1 MMFTHSRSQSRC
13 IRRSTA
19 HPGYIHRLL
28 VVLLMGL
35 FVSGCAA
42 IAKPEA
48 GNKAS
53 ASGRTVTIRLSEGLD
68 VDGPITGRLYLLVT
82 DKADVEPRLVAP
94 FTGAYYFNSSR
105 FDYPALFA
113 EDVDA
118 LQPGSAVTFD
128 LDTVGY
134 PPETLADIP
143 PGEYRMQAVLSVYT
157 QVTPDHGKTI
167 WLPLDQWEGRQ
178 FNQTPGN
185 PVSGVVAVTA
195 AEGTGFHA
203 ELTLDSVIPSVELP
217 QDTKYRKHHR
227 FKSTL
232 ISDFWNRDMWAGVNV
247 TLPKGYDEHPN
258 VRYPVVFHMGHFFE
272 TSPLHVVEPKE
283 GEEAAADSAWAQWM
297 AEDTPRFIAVTLM
310 HPTPFYDDSYLV
322 NSDNAGP
329 WQDVL
334 MQEFLPFLAE
344 HYRVIDAGWARTLTG
359 GSTGGWIAAY
369 TQISQPDDFGGA
381 WSYCPDW
388 IDFRE
393 VMHSNMYEDRSI
405 FHPKDVNTW
414 IQPEAPMSRSVKGE
428 VRMTTRQFSRWLAV
442 LGDNALSG
450 EFTDGYSAF
459 FGPVGPDGY
468 PVRAWDYQT
477 GEINNAV
484 WAEWRDRGFDLRYY
498 LEQNW
503 AEIGPK
509 LVGDLHFLVGDMDEF
524 YLNLPVYRMQ
534 EFLEST
540 TNPPYGGS
548 FRYGRP
554 MVGHSFS
561 NMGTDPWPA
570 AMLKEMA
577 EHIRANAPAGT
588 DTAEWNYP

>member
-1 MMFTHSRSQSRC
+1 MMSASLRLRAASYSR
-13 IRRSTA
+13 
-19 HPGYIHRLL
+19 L
-28 VVLLMGL
+28 VPVLLLLGL
-35 FVSGCAA
+35 ILSSCATPA
-42 IAKPEA
+42 APESENTA
-48 GNKAS
+48 AADRS
-53 ASGRTVTIRLSEGLD
+53 ITIRLGEELALE
-68 VDGPITGRLYLLVT
+68 GPITGRLYLLVT
-82 DKADVEPRLVAP
+82 DKPDVEPRLIAP

-113 EDVDA
+113 EDVNA
-118 LQPGSAVTFD
+118 LEPGAQVTFD
-128 LDTVGY
+128 LETAGY

-143 PGEYRMQAVLSVYT
+143 PGDYRIQAVLSVYT

-185 PVSGVVAVTA
+185 PVSGVAEVTVADGA
-195 AEGTGFHA
+195 GFHA
-203 ELTLDSVIPSVELP
+203 ELTLDSVIPPVEMP
-217 QDTKYRKHHR
+217 KDTAYRKHHR
-227 FKSTL
+227 FKSEL
-232 ISDFWNRDMWAGVNV
+232 ISDFWNRDMWVGVNV
-247 TLPKGYDEHPN
+247 TLPKGYDQHPDAH
-258 VRYPVVFHMGHFFE
+258 YPVVFHMGHFFE
-272 TSPLHVVEPKE
+272 TSPLHIVEPKE
-283 GEEAAADSAWAQWM
+283 GEVAAPDSAWAQWM

-344 HYRVIDAGWARTLTG
+344 NYRVIDAGWARTLTG

-369 TQISQPDDFGGA
+369 TQISRPDDFGGA

-393 VMHSNMYEDRSI
+393 VMHSNMYEDSSA

-414 IQPEAPMSRSVKGE
+414 IQPEAPMSRSVKGD
-428 VRMTTRQFSRWLAV
+428 VRMTTRQFSQWLAV

-450 EFTDGYSAF
+450 EFTDGYAAF

-468 PVRAWDYQT
+468 PVRPWDYQT
-477 GEINNAV
+477 GSINNAV

-509 LVGDLHFLVGDMDEF
+509 LVGDLHFLVGEMDEF

-570 AMLKEMA
+570 AMLREMA
-577 EHIRANAPAGT
+577 EHIQANAPAGT
-588 DTAEWNYP
+588 DTAQWNYP